1 MWTLINSPETY
12 PFSVALVLMLLIGLL
27 ELVSLFTNGFSQ
39 QLDNLLPDNLLESSP
54 PELKLPLDQMSVGLR
69 LLEWLY
75 VGRVPLMMLFVMALA
90 VFGAVGWVLQNMYH
104 SLVGSLMNVYVAVIL
119 AMMLSLPVLRVCA
132 AGWYKIMPKDES
144 SAVNEDSLIGRVGVV
159 VLGVASA
166 TQAAQIRVK
175 DSQGQQHYIMA
186 LADGGCDLPQGTAVL
201 IVSRQGH
208 LYHIIENVNGV
219 LVD

>member
-186 LADGGCDLPQGTAVL
+186 LADGGSDLPQGTAVL

-208 LYHIIENVNGV
+208 LYHIIENVKGV

>member
-186 LADGGCDLPQGTAVL
+186 LADGGSDLPQGTAVL

>member
-90 VFGAVGWVLQNMYH
+90 VFGAVGWVLQNMYY

-186 LADGGCDLPQGTAVL
+186 LADGGSDLPQGTAVL